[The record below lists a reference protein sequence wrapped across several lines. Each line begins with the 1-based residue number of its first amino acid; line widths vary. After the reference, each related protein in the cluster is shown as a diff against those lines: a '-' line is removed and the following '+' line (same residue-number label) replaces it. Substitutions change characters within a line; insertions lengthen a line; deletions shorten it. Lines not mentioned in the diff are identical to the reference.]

1 MNLRLPGIIEQKQI
15 FMYTQ
20 PQGVIIIAETVTGVD
35 PSSNIGP
42 MLEAIGGE
50 PHIPFQDLKCKL
62 RFRCERNGNI
72 WQVVDPQGHAL
83 VQCTFSNSPAPQLV
97 SEVLWWIGC
106 AGYGKE
112 SLRQARHI
120 MQGW

>member
-1 MNLRLPGIIEQKQI
+1 MNQRFPGIIEQRKI

-42 MLEAIGGE
+42 MLEAIGGD

-62 RFRCERNGNI
+62 RLFWQRNGNI
-72 WQVVDPQGHAL
+72 WQVVGPQGHAL
-83 VQCTFSNSPAPQLV
+83 V
-97 SEVLWWIGC
+97 
-106 AGYGKE
+106 
-112 SLRQARHI
+112 
-120 MQGW
+120 